1 MRQLT
6 ITSFLLMTLLAL
18 NACQGTQAAAPP
30 GGLDPKSHHAV
41 LLDNGSV
48 FFGLID
54 SNGPDYVVLKNVF
67 YVQTRVKDPAKKDTQ
82 NVLVRRGK
90 EWHAPEKMII
100 NRHKIV
106 LIEPVAGGS
115 TVAQLIQ
122 QAEK

>member
-1 MRQLT
+1 MKQ
-6 ITSFLLMTLLAL
+6 IAIAALLLVTLLTFS
-18 NACQGTQAAAPP
+18 ACQGTQAATPA
-30 GGLDPKSHHAV
+30 LDPKAHHAV

-54 SNGPDYVVLKNVF
+54 SSGPDYVVLKNVF
-67 YVQTRVKDPAKKDTQ
+67 YVQTRVKDATKRDTQ